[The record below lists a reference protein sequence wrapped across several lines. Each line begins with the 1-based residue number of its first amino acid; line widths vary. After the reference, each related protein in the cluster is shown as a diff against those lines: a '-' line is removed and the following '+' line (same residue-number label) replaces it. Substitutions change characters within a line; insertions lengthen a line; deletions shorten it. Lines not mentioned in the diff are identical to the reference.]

1 MLKTDFE
8 SQEKKPLY
16 ESPSIK
22 EINIVTSQRIM
33 TTSPS
38 YSNGDGVENSY
49 ENW

>member
-22 EINIVTSQRIM
+22 EINIVTSQRILE
-33 TTSPS
+33 TSPE
-38 YSNGDGVENSY
+38 NGEVTY
-49 ENW
+49 PTTW